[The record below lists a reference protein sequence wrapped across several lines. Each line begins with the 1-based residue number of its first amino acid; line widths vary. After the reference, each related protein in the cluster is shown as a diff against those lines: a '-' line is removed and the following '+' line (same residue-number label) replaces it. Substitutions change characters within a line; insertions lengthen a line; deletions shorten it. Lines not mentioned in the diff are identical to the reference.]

1 MPNYNIIST
10 CEDFISHYTNVLII
24 IGTIVVN
31 VNVNIN
37 NSINL

>member
-1 MPNYNIIST
+1 MPNCNVIST

-24 IGTIVVN
+24 ISTIVVN

-37 NSINL
+37 NNINL